1 VTDLGAYLRDHRSA
15 LDFAGLVAQVGSPDV
30 KGILSSLLG
39 EGAVPEAAYREA
51 LKTHRPALQAAY
63 ADYFK
68 KNRVEAMIFP
78 TTPLPA
84 AKIGEDE
91 TTKLNGQDVPTFFTF
106 IRNTDPASNAGTPG
120 LSLPVG
126 LTKDGLPV
134 GIELDGPAESDRA
147 LLAIGRALEAVFPPL
162 PAPKL

>member
-1 VTDLGAYLRDHRSA
+1 MA
-15 LDFAGLVAQVGSPDV
+15 SPDV
-30 KGILSSLLG
+30 KGILTSLLG
-39 EGAVPEAAYREA
+39 EGAIPESVYREA
-51 LKTHRPALQAAY
+51 IQKHRPALQAAY
-63 ADYFK
+63 AEYFK

-84 AKIGEDE
+84 ARIGEDE

-134 GIELDGPAESDRA
+134 GMELDGPAGSDHA
-147 LLAIGRALEAVFPPL
+147 LLAIGAALEAVFPPL